1 MINPAADAL
10 LPPAILAVLAFVLL
24 VTRRRRAATLAVFA
38 LVVFALQGVPYLLI
52 APLLLPRAS
61 PAEPASSA
69 PGAPGAIVVLSSGLP
84 ELLDTSRTTPSL
96 ETLKRLRT
104 AAALFRRTGV
114 PILVSGARAPD
125 GPVPLAAQMALSLQ
139 TDFNVPTTW
148 AETNSTNLW
157 QSAAASAD
165 MLRKA
170 GIDRIY
176 LVAQP
181 WELRLSGS
189 VFRAA
194 GLAVTP
200 APIPHADRRPL
211 GASALATMT
220 PAWLD
225 SALAL
230 RQWAGLACQGLA
242 PCAAWMAQ
250 PIPDPS

>member
-1 MINPAADAL
+1 M
-10 LPPAILAVLAFVLL
+10 
-24 VTRRRRAATLAVFA
+24 
-38 LVVFALQGVPYLLI
+38 
-52 APLLLPRAS
+52 
-61 PAEPASSA
+61 
-69 PGAPGAIVVLSSGLP
+69 PGAIVVLSSGLP

-104 AAALFRRTGV
+104 AAALHRRTGA

-139 TDFNVPTTW
+139 TDFNVPTSW
-148 AETNSTNLW
+148 AETTSTNLW

-165 MLRKA
+165 ILHKA
-170 GIDRIY
+170 GVDSIY

-200 APIPHADRRPL
+200 APIPHADQRPL
-211 GASALATMT
+211 GATALVIMT

-230 RQWAGLACQGLA
+230 RQWVGLACQALP
-242 PCAAWMAQ
+242 PCVTFMRTQGSSAGIVAYW
-250 PIPDPS
+250 